1 MEEKRLLLEIDFSTA
16 SPLLIELLLDEAS
29 EPAVFEEIAKENMN
43 RPEILGLLMENPD
56 TPNEVRQQ
64 IADFLHLPVKPKAE
78 VAVIRKT
85 TEERSQTILQR
96 VQKLSVSERIQLAL
110 KGGKEVRTILLRDP
124 NKEVSLNVLAN
135 PKLTETEIEL
145 VAKSRSMPDEALRKI
160 SKKKEWMKNYNV
172 VLALVTNPKTPAGIS
187 LPLVSEL
194 KTKDLALLG
203 KNKNVSEGIR
213 STAKKIFRARQA
225 H

>member
-1 MEEKRLLLEIDFSTA
+1 MEENTRLLGIDFSTA
-16 SPLLIELLLDEAS
+16 SPLLVELLLDEAS

-124 NKEVSLNVLAN
+124 NKEVSLNVLEN

-160 SKKKEWMKNYNV
+160 SKKKAWMKNYNV
-172 VLALVTNPKTPAGIS
+172 IHALVTNPKTPPAIS
-187 LPLVSEL
+187 LHLVSEL
-194 KTKDLALLG
+194 KTKDLGLLG

>member
-1 MEEKRLLLEIDFSTA
+1 MEENTRLLGIDFSTA
-16 SPLLIELLLDEAS
+16 SPLLVELLLDDAS
-29 EPAVFEEIAKENMN
+29 EPVLFEEIAKANMN

-64 IADFLHLPVKPKAE
+64 IADILNLPVIPKTE
-78 VAVIRKT
+78 VATIRKT
-85 TEERSQTILQR
+85 SEERSQTILQR

-124 NKEVSLNVLAN
+124 NKEVSLNVLEN

-160 SKKKEWMKNYNV
+160 SKKKAWMKNYNV
-172 VLALVTNPKTPAGIS
+172 IHALVTNPKTPPAIS
-187 LPLVSEL
+187 LHLVSEL
-194 KTKDLALLG
+194 KTKDLGLLG